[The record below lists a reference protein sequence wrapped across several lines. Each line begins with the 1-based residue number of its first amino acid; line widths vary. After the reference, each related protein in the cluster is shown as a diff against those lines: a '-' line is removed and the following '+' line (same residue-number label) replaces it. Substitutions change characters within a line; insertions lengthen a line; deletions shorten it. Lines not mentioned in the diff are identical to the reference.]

1 MDDRTKCPFS
11 GARAHTN
18 RDWWPD
24 ALDVSVLH
32 RNSAL
37 SDPMGEAFDYT
48 KEFRTLDLKAV
59 IKDLRALMTDSQPWW
74 PADFGHYG
82 GLFIRLAWHAAG
94 TYRITDGRGGAGA
107 GQQRF
112 APLNSWPDNA
122 NLDKARRLL
131 WPIKQKYGRK
141 ISWADLMVLVGNVA
155 LESMGFKTFGFAGGR
170 ADVWEPE
177 ELYWGPEGTW
187 LGDERYSGERQ
198 LAEPLGAVQMGLIYV
213 NPAGPNGNPDPV
225 AAAKDIRETFFR
237 MAMNDEETVA
247 LIAGG
252 HSFGKAHGAGD
263 PSLVGPEPEAGA
275 LEDQGLGWKSKH
287 GTGIGADAITGG
299 PEVTWTQ
306 TPTKW
311 SNHFFKNLFEN
322 EWELTKSPAG
332 VPQWKAKSAE
342 ASIPDAH
349 DKSKKHVPTMLTTD
363 LSLRFDPTYEKI
375 SRRFYEHPD
384 QFADAFAR
392 AWFKLT
398 HRDMGP
404 IQRYLGPLVPKE
416 TLIWQDPI
424 SAVNHKFINDR
435 DIAALKAK
443 ILASGLSVSQL
454 VSTAWGSAS
463 TFRGSDKRGG
473 ANGARIRL
481 SPQKDWEV
489 NDPAELAKVLK
500 KLEAIQKA
508 FNASAKGGK
517 KISLADLIV
526 LGGTAAV
533 EKAAKAAGVNVKVR
547 FSPGRMDAS
556 QAQTDVDSF
565 APLEPRAD
573 GFRNYHSGKRQFMAP
588 EEALVDRAQLLRLT
602 APEMT
607 VLVGGMRVL
616 GANAGKSKHGVFTKK
631 TGTLTNDFF
640 VNLLDMRTEWQA
652 AGDNVYEGRDR
663 KTNAVKWTG
672 TRVDLIFGSHS
683 QLRAFAE
690 VYACADSKEKF
701 VKDFVAAWTK
711 VMNADRF

>member
-1 MDDRTKCPFS
+1 MS
-11 GARAHTN
+11 N
-18 RDWWPD
+18 QDWWPNS
-24 ALDVSVLH
+24 LNVKVLH
-32 RNSAL
+32 QNSSL
-37 SDPMGEAFDYT
+37 SDPMGQEFDYA
-48 KEFRTLDLKAV
+48 KEFKSLDLNAV
-59 IKDLRALMTDSQPWW
+59 IKDLHAVMTASQEWW

-82 GLFIRLAWHAAG
+82 GLMIRLAWHAAG
-94 TYRITDGRGGAGA
+94 TYRIADGRGGAGA

-141 ISWADLMVLVGNVA
+141 LSWADLMVLAGNVA
-155 LESMGFKTFGFAGGR
+155 LESMGFKTFGFGGGR

-198 LAEPLGAVQMGLIYV
+198 LSEPLGAVQMGLIYV
-213 NPAGPNGNPDPV
+213 NPAGPNGKPDPI

-275 LEDQGLGWKSKH
+275 LEDQGLGWKSKY
-287 GTGIGADAITGG
+287 GTGFGSDAITGG
-299 PEVTWTQ
+299 PEVTWSQ

-322 EWELTKSPAG
+322 DWELTKSPAG
-332 VPQWKAKSAE
+332 VPQWKAKNGA
-342 ASIPDAH
+342 ATIPDAF
-349 DKSKKHVPTMLTTD
+349 DESKKHVPTMLTTD
-363 LSLRFDPTYEKI
+363 LSLKMDPAYEKI
-375 SRRFYEHPD
+375 SRRFYEHPE

-424 SAVNHKFINDR
+424 PAPNHPLIDANDA
-435 DIAALKAK
+435 AALKAK
-443 ILASGLSVSQL
+443 ILASGLTVSQL
-454 VSTAWGSAS
+454 VSTAWASAA

-489 NDPAELAKVLK
+489 NHPAQLKTVLA
-500 KLEAIQKA
+500 KLEAIQKE
-508 FNASAKGGK
+508 FNAGGK
-517 KISLADLIV
+517 KVSLADLIV
-526 LGGTAAV
+526 LGGCAAI
-533 EKAAKAAGVNVKVR
+533 EKAAKDAGVDVKVP
-547 FSPGRMDAS
+547 FTPGRMDAS
-556 QAQTDVDSF
+556 QEQTDAASF
-565 APLEPRAD
+565 KPLEPVAD
-573 GFRNYHSGKRQFMAP
+573 GFRNYYRKSLMTP
-588 EEALVDRAQLLRLT
+588 EEALVDKAQLLRLT
-602 APEMT
+602 GPEMT
-607 VLVGGMRVL
+607 VLVGGLRVL
-616 GANAGKSKHGVFTKK
+616 GANVEQSKHGVFTKEPEK
-631 TGTLTNDFF
+631 LTNDYF
-640 VNLLDMRTEWQA
+640 VNLLDMSTEWQPSGENA
-652 AGDNVYEGRDR
+652 YEGRDR
-663 KTNAVKWTG
+663 KTKAVKWTG

-690 VYACADSKEKF
+690 VYACSDSKEKF
-701 VKDFVAAWTK
+701 VKDFVAAWNK
-711 VMNADRF
+711 VMNLDRFDLA